1 MVLSYKGVSIMKNPE
16 TAKRL
21 QEAIRV
27 NNMIPQELADRTG
40 ISKASI
46 SQYLSGQH
54 KPSNISAGKMAEVLG
69 VSPLWLMGF
78 EVPMYDVNQ
87 DQNSGQ
93 VGEYYLNN
101 DARELAEFLH
111 KNPEYK
117 VLFDASR
124 KVRKEDIEFVRQFI
138 ERMS

>member
-1 MVLSYKGVSIMKNPE
+1 MKNPE

-21 QEAIRV
+21 QEALTAKD
-27 NNMIPQELADRTG
+27 MIPQELADKTG
-40 ISKASI
+40 IGKASI
-46 SQYLSGQH
+46 SQYLNGQH
-54 KPSNISAGKMAEVLG
+54 KPSNLSAGKIGKILDVN
-69 VSPLWLMGF
+69 PLWLMGF
-78 EVPMYDVNQ
+78 DVPMQ
-87 DQNSGQ
+87 KPDQVPNLGHTE
-93 VGEYYLNN
+93 EYYLNS

-124 KVRKEDIEFVRQFI
+124 NVKKEDIEFVKQFI

>member
-1 MVLSYKGVSIMKNPE
+1 MKNPE

-27 NNMIPQELADRTG
+27 NNMIPQELADMTG

-101 DARELAEFLH
+101 DARKLAEFLH

-124 KVRKEDIEFVRQFI
+124 KVKKKDIEFVTEFI

>member
-1 MVLSYKGVSIMKNPE
+1 MKNPE

-124 KVRKEDIEFVRQFI
+124 KVKEKDIEFVTEFI

>member
-1 MVLSYKGVSIMKNPE
+1 MKNPE

-69 VSPLWLMGF
+69 VNPLWLMGF

-93 VGEYYLNN
+93 VEEYYL
-101 DARELAEFLH
+101 DTEARGLAEFLH

>member
-1 MVLSYKGVSIMKNPE
+1 MVLSYKGVKTMKNPE

-27 NNMIPQELADRTG
+27 NNMIPQELVDRTG

-54 KPSNISAGKMAEVLG
+54 KPSNISAGKMAKVLG
-69 VSPLWLMGF
+69 VSALWLMGF

-93 VGEYYLNN
+93 VGEYYL
-101 DARELAEFLH
+101 DTEARELAEFLH

>member
-1 MVLSYKGVSIMKNPE
+1 MKNPE

-93 VGEYYLNN
+93 VGEYYLHN

-124 KVRKEDIEFVRQFI
+124 KVKKKDIEFVTEFI

>member
-1 MVLSYKGVSIMKNPE
+1 MKNPE

-87 DQNSGQ
+87 DQKTGQ
-93 VGEYYLNN
+93 VGEYYL
-101 DARELAEFLH
+101 DTEAREAAEFLH

>member
-1 MVLSYKGVSIMKNPE
+1 MKNPE

-124 KVRKEDIEFVRQFI
+124 KVKKKDIEFVTEFI

>member
-1 MVLSYKGVSIMKNPE
+1 MDEKLKELFSKNLVNQLLAHGETQATMTRRMKISSATASDWCNGRKMPRVDKIQALCNWLGIELSDLLEDKS
-16 TAKRL
+16 
-21 QEAIRV
+21 
-27 NNMIPQELADRTG
+27 D
-40 ISKASI
+40 
-46 SQYLSGQH
+46 
-54 KPSNISAGKMAEVLG
+54 
-69 VSPLWLMGF
+69 
-78 EVPMYDVNQ
+78 Q

-93 VGEYYLNN
+93 VGEYYL
-101 DARELAEFLH
+101 DTEARELAEFLH

>member
-1 MVLSYKGVSIMKNPE
+1 MKNPE

-27 NNMIPQELADRTG
+27 NNMIPQELADRTE

-54 KPSNISAGKMAEVLG
+54 KPSNISAGKMAKVLG

-101 DARELAEFLH
+101 DARKLAEFLH

-124 KVRKEDIEFVRQFI
+124 KVKKKDIEFVTEFI